1 MAQLTGDLPR
11 GISRPAW
18 LTARARNAAQR
29 PIVIGSVGIGAFV
42 AALVALILAPQQ
54 ARQSRPAA
62 VPAAARPDTAA
73 FVAALA
79 HARARLSVAD
89 SSLAVARSTPT
100 PSQTAEDTPNPI
112 AVAQR
117 DSLSAAVSDLD
128 ALLARV
134 ETAPVSASYHALAES
149 PQLAGIPRV
158 KSLLDSLSE
167 IERDR
172 DALGSTAAADPVFVA
187 LTSRATEIGRTIQAL
202 GQARRDSIRQLIA
215 RLNMPTQRVVVTPAP
230 ILDTASWVAE
240 RDSAESLVNQAA
252 AALADARGKARDF
265 DRELS
270 RERDAASR
278 NAPPVALLAAAL
290 VIGIALGFGSAFFD
304 ELRHPRVSDEHELE
318 KVTGSRVLATIR
330 PRPRDP
336 DRDRRLSDRMA
347 PPYFDPGAAGYQL
360 TYLHVSR
367 TGASRLVLTIVAADT
382 SIAAVVGMNVAAIAA
397 DEARSTIIIDTD
409 ARALP
414 VAAAL
419 RSHAEP
425 GIADILRDHIDWSEV
440 TTQTMIGRDR
450 VIDVI
455 PSGVSPSRLDPA
467 MATEL
472 FRQEASR
479 LARHYEA
486 IVVVADI
493 EQALAGLPGVL
504 AIPDT
509 IVCARVGYT
518 RLADLQ
524 KTLDG
529 VRASGG
535 NPLGVVLWDSG
546 PPALP
551 TPERIARAQ
560 RPLHTTEMRAL
571 TSHR

>member
-1 MAQLTGDLPR
+1 MVQLTGDLPR

-18 LTARARNAAQR
+18 LTARARNAVQR
-29 PIVIGSVGIGAFV
+29 PVVIGAVGIGAFV
-42 AALVALILAPQQ
+42 AALVALVLAPQQ
-54 ARQSRPAA
+54 TRQARPATVPA
-62 VPAAARPDTAA
+62 VPRPDTSA

-79 HARARLSVAD
+79 HARTRLSAAE
-89 SSLAVARSTPT
+89 SSLTVARNTPT
-100 PSQTAEDTPNPI
+100 PAQPVEDTPNPI

-117 DSLSAAVSDLD
+117 DSLSAAVGDLD

-134 ETAPVSASYHALAES
+134 ETAPVSASYRALAES

-158 KSLLDSLSE
+158 KSLLDSLGE

-172 DALGSTAAADPVFVA
+172 DALGTTAGADPVFVA
-187 LTSRATEIGRTIQAL
+187 LTSRATEIGRAIQSIGAT
-202 GQARRDSIRQLIA
+202 RRDSIRQQIA

-230 ILDTASWVAE
+230 VLDTASWVAE
-240 RDSAESLVNQAA
+240 RDSAESLVRQAV
-252 AALADARGKARDF
+252 AALTDARSKSQEF
-265 DRELS
+265 DREQA
-270 RERDAASR
+270 RERAAATGS
-278 NAPPVALLAAAL
+278 APPVALLAAAL
-290 VIGIALGFGSAFFD
+290 IIGIALGFGSAFLD

-318 KVTGSRVLATIR
+318 RVTGSRVLATVR

-336 DRDRRLSDRMA
+336 DRDRRLSDRLA
-347 PPYFDPGAAGYQL
+347 PPYFDPRAAGYQL

-425 GIADILRDHIDWSEV
+425 GIADIIRDHVDWSEV

-455 PSGVSPSRLDPA
+455 PSGVSSTRVEPA
-467 MATEL
+467 AVTEL

-486 IVVVADI
+486 IVIVADV
-493 EQALAGLPGVL
+493 EQAMAGVAGALP
-504 AIPDT
+504 IPDT
-509 IVCARVGYT
+509 IICARVGHT

-524 KTLDG
+524 RTIDG
-529 VRASGG
+529 VRAAGG
-535 NPLGVVLWDSG
+535 NPLGVVLWDSA

-551 TPERIARAQ
+551 TPERIARAP

-571 TSHR
+571 TSGR